1 MAGAK
6 EVRYPPFH
14 WWQGIVEDRNDPAY
28 MGRYRVRIFGYHTAN
43 KDQLPTE
50 DLPWSVPMQPV
61 TSAAISGV
69 GSSPTGLVEGSAVV
83 GFFVDGD
90 EGQMPVIIGSFGVN
104 SFLPKEGEDGTG
116 AVSDPDRSV
125 IGFYDPTYLYPKRKI
140 TDRGDAGGDYGLT
153 NHSSGRPRDAASSQN
168 RDGKYDEGGEDVGE
182 NILEEPDMSR
192 LARNRAEKKKAEE
205 HYSLKAKRDSRVKEI
220 PIAYAAAAS
229 GADRPMGMTHPDDG
243 SGEEIKINDPK
254 YIPSAWS
261 EPHPQGTPP
270 DASADPEESKSQY
283 PFNHVFESESGHV
296 REMDDTPGAERI
308 HEYHKAGTFYE
319 ILPNGDKVTK
329 IVGNGFEIDMKNKM
343 IYVAGDYS
351 MTVDGDYYLNVK
363 GNKTEHISGHCFQ
376 TVKGTRVAK
385 IQGNDLFDTESNMKL
400 HVMKN
405 YSAQIGSNDP
415 AYSTGPGNFNM
426 RVTGEYSLRV
436 RDQMK
441 TIGMSD
447 RKDITFGNHKINVY
461 PKFEIDFGKAKDAS
475 IDALEDS
482 AEVGGG
488 QGLGLDAILGK
499 SKLELFAQQ
508 DVSIATGLLYPDP
521 FFPTSPFPSVSI
533 ATSRY
538 TLAASG
544 DLYEKVGPGIVANI
558 ASAIPKPGF
567 ATRNALFGINNIQGF
582 DTGIFSLMPGI
593 QNFVTAGG
601 LTNNVM
607 AGGMYNTVM
616 LGGMFD
622 TIAAGGRGTIVVAGG
637 LFQSVLAGAINI
649 NALAGAATFRADAG
663 VTTIGN
669 ITSATVVTGVTVSL
683 V

>member
-43 KDQLPTE
+43 KEQLPTE
-50 DLPWSVPMQPV
+50 NLPWSVPMQPV

-69 GSSPTGLVEGSAVV
+69 GHSPTGLVEGSAVV

-104 SFLPKEGEDGTG
+104 SFLPKDGEDGTG
-116 AVSDPDRSV
+116 AVSDPDRSA

-192 LARNRAEKKKAEE
+192 LARNRADKKKAEE

-220 PIAYAAAAS
+220 PIAYASAAS

-243 SGEEIKINDPK
+243 SGEEIEINDPK

-400 HVMKN
+400 HVLKN
-405 YSAQIGSNDP
+405 YNAQIGSNDP
-415 AYSTGPGNFNM
+415 DYAKNPGNFNM

-436 RDQMK
+436 RDKIK

-461 PKFEIDFGKAKDAS
+461 PKFEIDFALGRKAIETGDTAA
-475 IDALEDS
+475 IMDS
-482 AEVGGG
+482 
-488 QGLGLDAILGK
+488 ILGK

-508 DVSIATGLLYPDP
+508 DVSIATGQLYPDP

-533 ATSRY
+533 ATARY
-538 TLAASG
+538 NLAASA
-544 DLYEKVGPGIVANI
+544 DLYEKIGPGIGFNP
-558 ASAIPKPGF
+558 ASAIPKIGF
-567 ATRNALFGINNIQGF
+567 ATRNALIGINDVVGF
-582 DTGIFSLMPGI
+582 DPAVFTLMPGV
-593 QNFVTAGG
+593 NSFASYGG
-601 LTNNVM
+601 IT
-607 AGGMYNTVM
+607 NTVI
-616 LGGMFD
+616 LGGMFN
-622 TIAAGGRGTIVVAGG
+622 TVLAGGMVDIVAKGGKLEYVVAGG
-637 LFQSVLAGAINI
+637 MFQGVGAGGIEI
-649 NALAGAATFRADAG
+649 NAFAGAAKFGATVG
-663 VTTIGN
+663 GTLVGN
-669 ITSATVVTGVTVSL
+669 IACATVVTGVTVAL

>member
-43 KDQLPTE
+43 KEQLPTE
-50 DLPWSVPMQPV
+50 NLPWSVPMQPV

-83 GFFVDGD
+83 GFFIDGD

-116 AVSDPDRSV
+116 AVADPDRSA

-192 LARNRAEKKKAEE
+192 LARNRGDKKKAEE
-205 HYSLKAKRDSRVKEI
+205 HYSLKSKRDSRVKEI

-229 GADRPMGMTHPDDG
+229 GADRPMGFKHPDDG
-243 SGEEIKINDPK
+243 SGEEIEINDPK

-270 DASADPEESKSQY
+270 DASADPEESKSEY
-283 PFNHVFESESGHV
+283 PFNHVYESESGHV

-400 HVMKN
+400 HVLKN
-405 YSAQIGSNDP
+405 YNAQIGSNDP
-415 AYSTGPGNFNM
+415 DYSKNPGHVNM
-426 RVTGEYSLRV
+426 RVTGTYNLRV
-436 RDQMK
+436 RDKIK

-461 PKFEIDFGKAKDAS
+461 PKFELSFG
-475 IDALEDS
+475 E
-482 AEVGGG
+482 GGG
-488 QGLGLDAILGK
+488 VSDISFLGK

-508 DVSIATGLLYPDP
+508 DVSVATGQLYPDP

-533 ATSRY
+533 ATARY
-538 TLAASG
+538 NLAASA
-544 DLYEKVGPGIVANI
+544 DMYEKIGPGIGFNP
-558 ASAIPKPGF
+558 ASAIPKIGF
-567 ATRNALFGINNIQGF
+567 ATRNALLGINNVVGF
-582 DTGIFSLMPGI
+582 DPTVFTISPGVNAFASYGGI
-593 QNFVTAGG
+593 A
-601 LTNNVM
+601 
-607 AGGMYNTVM
+607 NTVM
-616 LGGMFD
+616 LGGMANVVF
-622 TIAAGGRGTIVVAGG
+622 AGGKLDVVQAGGSYEYVGAGQLFKMVTAGDITIQTVAGASSFG
-637 LFQSVLAGAINI
+637 
-649 NALAGAATFRADAG
+649 TRAG
-663 VTTIGN
+663 VTTVGH
-669 ITSATVVTGVTVSL
+669 ITSKTVVTGALISL
-683 V
+683 L